1 MGLTAKNVMAILR
14 ENGWECRGV
23 KGSHYI
29 FSKRGF
35 RCIPV
40 PLHGGNKDL
49 GVFANRI
56 LKEAGISNKK

>member
-1 MGLTAKNVMAILR
+1 MGLTAKDVMAILK

-23 KGSHYI
+23 KGSHHI
-29 FSKRGF
+29 FTKNGF
-35 RCIPV
+35 RSIPV

-56 LKEAGISNKK
+56 LKEAGISRRK